1 PMLHLHFGNRLE
13 DLLDAA
19 ADWLAAQPREV
30 FTPATVVVP
39 SAAMGHWV
47 TLGLARRHGIAALIQ
62 TPLPG
67 SLLGSLHQRLMPDQ
81 RLDPG
86 FERGALGFRI
96 FGQLASGA
104 GVASQSPLADYLR
117 ATPDPLAHFHFARR
131 LAACYDQAL
140 IYRPD
145 QLLAWEAG
153 EDTLWQAA
161 VWRELAVEGSC
172 HRAQALMAL
181 DHALATAPHHAL
193 PSHLVL
199 FGLHTMPPPS
209 LAVFAR
215 LAERIPVQWFVP
227 TPCRE
232 YWGGLDA
239 PAALARRAAR
249 SESVAYRAVGH
260 PLLASL
266 GRQGAEFIDALSD
279 LPGQVSEHF
288 IDPCETGRTDLL
300 ARLQSDLLNLRD
312 PTTVPSQPLAS
323 DDGSVQV
330 HCCAGPLREV
340 EVLHDHL
347 RDLFDRDPDLN
358 PSDVVVMT
366 PDIDRYTPYVEA
378 VFGSRGGDL
387 ATPFRIADR
396 SALQSEPAVAGFFA
410 WLALPEARFTVNAV
424 LDLLECPPI
433 ARRLE
438 VGAADRDL
446 LRAWAEKAAI
456 HWGLDGTDKARFD
469 LPPLSTHTWRRGLDR
484 LLLGTVLPEDS
495 QALYGDMAPVEA
507 VEGALFPLLGRMAA
521 WVDDLQADHA
531 RLAAPRTPA
540 VWAEDLFAVL
550 DGLFSAIPEEEGGL
564 LRLRAAIQAVA
575 ADATIAACDLL
586 IPQAVFL
593 AALEERLS
601 TSGVVGGFLAGG
613 VQFCAM
619 VPLRSLP
626 FAVVCLLGMDHDAL
640 PRDGRPEEFDP
651 FATPRRPGDRNLR
664 EDDAYLFLEAIVSA
678 RQVLY
683 LSYNGRDAHDYSER
697 PPSVLLDQLLDTL
710 AASNHVHEPGDWR
723 RLRVWEHPL
732 HAFSAKNFQPD
743 GPLFSYRSDLAHALS
758 APVTPA
764 APLNA
769 AALLPGEAETV
780 VDLAEL
786 LRFWRHPVRHLL
798 CHRLDIALDLAQTA
812 LADEEALALDALSCW
827 QIRTQMLAWMRLG
840 MSREAMLAHLRAADQ
855 LLPGPW
861 GELAGHD
868 MASEVAALQNRLA
881 PHLANRH
888 ERPLAVDLQVDGMR
902 LVGQMNGV
910 AATGLLHIRA
920 GEWKADHTVE
930 AWLDHLILNA
940 VAPVGIAP
948 RTVGIGR
955 KGGVDWPPLSEAAT
969 HLIPWLHHYQK
980 GLTQAPVPLLPE
992 VLLALKPEQDAAA
1005 QQTAMQKAYRDCLVP
1020 ATQSH
1025 RAADVYLSWL
1035 YGKTQPIDAHWREV
1049 AADLVRPIPLPK
1061 QGRP

>member
-1 PMLHLHFGNRLE
+1 MLHLHFGNRLE

-19 ADWLAAQPREV
+19 AGWLADQPRGIFV
-30 FTPATVVVP
+30 PATVVVP
-39 SAAMGHWV
+39 SPAMGHWL

-67 SLLGSLHQRLMPDQ
+67 SLLGSLHQRLMPEQ
-81 RLDPG
+81 RLDPV
-86 FERGALGFRI
+86 FERGALGLRI
-96 FGQLASGA
+96 FRQLASGA
-104 GVASQSPLADYLR
+104 GIAAQSPLADYLR
-117 ATPDPLAHFHFARR
+117 AIPDPVAHFHFARR

-140 IYRPD
+140 IFRPD

-153 EDTLWQAA
+153 EGALWQAA
-161 VWRELAVEGSC
+161 LWRELTGEAGC
-172 HRAQALMAL
+172 HRARALMAL
-181 DHALATAPHHAL
+181 DQAIATAPQQAL
-193 PSHLVL
+193 PPHLVL
-199 FGLHTMPPPS
+199 FGLHTLPPPL

-239 PAALARRAAR
+239 PAALASRAAR
-249 SESVAYRAVGH
+249 GESVAYRAVGH

-266 GRQGAEFIDALSD
+266 GRQGAELIDALSD
-279 LPGQVSEHF
+279 LPGQVSEYF
-288 IDPCETGRTDLL
+288 VDPCATGRTDLL
-300 ARLQSDLLNLRD
+300 ARLQSDLLDLRD
-312 PTTVPSQPLAS
+312 PATAPSRPLAP

-366 PDIDRYTPYVEA
+366 PDIDRYTPYIEA
-378 VFGSRGGDL
+378 VFGSRGGEL
-387 ATPFRIADR
+387 AIPYRIADR
-396 SALQSEPAVAGFFA
+396 SALQSEPVVAGFFA

-433 ARRLE
+433 ARRLG
-438 VGAADRDL
+438 VSAADRDL
-446 LRAWAEKAAI
+446 LRDWAGKAAI
-456 HWGLDGTDKARFD
+456 HWGLDGSDKVRFD
-469 LPPLSTHTWRRGLDR
+469 LPPMSAHTWRRGLDR

-495 QALYGDMAPVEA
+495 RALYGDMAPVEA
-507 VEGALFPLLGRMAA
+507 VDGSLLPLLGRLAA
-521 WVDDLQADHA
+521 WVDDLQANHA
-531 RLAAPRTPA
+531 RLAASRTA
-540 VWAEDLFAVL
+540 GVWAEDLLAVL

-564 LRLRAAIQAVA
+564 QRLRAAIQAVA
-575 ADATIAACDLL
+575 VDATVAACDLS

-601 TSGVVGGFLAGG
+601 MPGAGGGFLAGG

-664 EDDAYLFLEAIVSA
+664 EDDAYLFLEAILSA

-723 RLRVWEHPL
+723 RQRVWEHPL

-743 GPLFSYRSDLAHALS
+743 GPLFSYRSDLAGALS

-764 APLNA
+764 APFNA
-769 AALLPGEAETV
+769 ATPLPGEAETV

-798 CHRLDIALDLAQTA
+798 CHRLGIALDLEQST
-812 LADEEALALDALSCW
+812 LADEEALTLDALASW
-827 QIRTQMLAWMRLG
+827 QIRKQMLDWMRLG
-840 MSREAMLAHLRAADQ
+840 MSREAMLAQLRAADQ

-861 GELAGHD
+861 WALAGHD
-868 MASEVAALQNRLA
+868 MASEVAVLQSRLA

-888 ERPLAVDLQVDGMR
+888 ERPLAVDLQLDGMR
-902 LVGQMNGV
+902 LMGQLNGV
-910 AATGLLHIRA
+910 AAAGMLHIRV
-920 GEWKADHTVE
+920 GDWKADHTVE
-930 AWLDHLILNA
+930 AWLNHLILNA
-940 VAPVGIAP
+940 VAPKGLTP

-955 KGGVDWPPLSEAAT
+955 KGGVDWPPLSEAAKY
-969 HLIPWLHHYQK
+969 LMPWLRHYRE
-980 GLTQAPVPLLPE
+980 GLSQLPIPLPPE

-1005 QQTAMQKAYRDCLVP
+1005 QQAAMQKAYRNCLAP
-1020 ATQSH
+1020 APQSH
-1025 RAADVYLSWL
+1025 RVADVYLGWL
-1035 YGKTQPIDAHWREV
+1035 YSDTQPIDAHWREV
-1049 AADLVRPIPLPK
+1049 AADLVTPIPLPK
-1061 QGRP
+1061 QGQS